1 MSAGT
6 GVQHSE
12 YNPDTQE
19 PLHLYQIWILPAK
32 DGITPRYE
40 QRKFS
45 GSEHQQ
51 LILSPDARDGTLLI
65 NQDMTLT
72 RLLFDQGQSS
82 QLNIAEKRNVWL
94 QVVKGQVT
102 LSGHRLQTS
111 DAAAITQESLIELKA
126 DIESEILV
134 FDLPPVE

>member
-12 YNPDTQE
+12 YNTDTQE